1 MSKDKSN
8 HMPWPIAGWRALQ
21 AHLSRSSPAQVTVEY
36 MLVIII
42 LIVPMAMAMDVL
54 FEALQVLF
62 NKLGYI
68 MGRPYP

>member
-1 MSKDKSN
+1 MIKDKSN
-8 HMPWPIAGWRALQ
+8 RMAWPVRCYRRLRE
-21 AHLSRSSPAQVTVEY
+21 HLARSSPAQVTVEY
-36 MLVIII
+36 MLVIVI
-42 LIVPMAMAMDVL
+42 LIVPMAMALDVL

>member
-8 HMPWPIAGWRALQ
+8 RMPRPIACWRALKS
-21 AHLSRSSPAQVTVEY
+21 HLARSSPAQVTVEY
-36 MLVIII
+36 MLVIVI
-42 LIVPMAMAMDVL
+42 LIVPMAMALDVL

-68 MGRPYP
+68 MGQPYP